1 MNKKK
6 ELYKKLFTIV
16 TPIAFQY
23 LMASLVSASDAFM
36 LGFLDQDALSASSLA
51 GQTAFVYSLFYGGN
65 VLAAQYWGKKDYRT
79 VEKTLAITMRYSLL
93 VGAVFSL
100 SALLVPKGIMHI
112 FTSDEKIISAGAVY
126 LRTASLSYILTAQYR
141 D

>member
-51 GQTAFVYSLFYGGN
+51 GQTAFVYSLFYGAFVFGCN

-100 SALLVPKGIMHI
+100 SALLVPEGIMHI
-112 FTSDEKIISAGAVY
+112 FTSDELLSNGKISI
-126 LRTASLSYILTAQYR
+126 RK
-141 D
+141 

>member
-1 MNKKK
+1 MNEKK

-51 GQTAFVYSLFYGGN
+51 GQTAFVYSLFYGAFVFGCN

-100 SALLVPKGIMHI
+100 SALLVPEGIMRI
-112 FTSDEKIISAGAVY
+112 FTSDEKIISTGSGKQD
-126 LRTASLSYILTAQYR
+126 TGGN
-141 D
+141 

>member
-51 GQTAFVYSLFYGGN
+51 GQTAFVYSLFYGAFVFGCN
-65 VLAAQYWGKKDYRT
+65 VLAAQYWGK
-79 VEKTLAITMRYSLL
+79 
-93 VGAVFSL
+93 
-100 SALLVPKGIMHI
+100 
-112 FTSDEKIISAGAVY
+112 
-126 LRTASLSYILTAQYR
+126 
-141 D
+141 